1 MAFPW
6 VDYKVWNQKLSS
18 LTQDFC
24 TGA

>member
-18 LTQDFC
+18 LTQDSC
-24 TGA
+24 TVA